1 MDGIGKA
8 IEVHLGQE
16 LHPHAR
22 KQMEKKKKKS
32 HVKLKK
38 GNSNIYIYRVIFF
51 WE

>member
-22 KQMEKKKKKS
+22 KQMEKKKKNLTS
-32 HVKLKK
+32 
-38 GNSNIYIYRVIFF
+38 S
-51 WE
+51 